1 MKTQG
6 IAKRIMA
13 FVVSLM
19 LAFSTVPAGI
29 VNAEPSSDVPS
40 VKLVSADGNSY
51 SGRNVKLKLESNK
64 NITGIEFYE
73 GKKKM
78 SQSKE
83 GDVYSIENAGKEN
96 ETKTVKYTAKVWLE
110 GYTDPITS
118 NELKIMVDDTAPTV
132 DEVSIDYSHQNRNTI
147 IITASDPDG
156 SGVPK
161 VYYDFKAK
169 GQTVYGETKIEAT
182 PSDGQWK
189 IENARE
195 GTYNIWAVDNA
206 GKETEK
212 TEKTI
217 NFDTDAPKITNITL
231 KDSSGAKISYNDYVS
246 ENKVLSGPVNVVFKA
261 SDSLSGIGEVYYTD
275 NDGTTI
281 PIETKNGWYSFKA
294 KKTGNYTIYAKDK
307 VGNGPV
313 QQNIYLKIDSEAPE
327 LTVTATANGKTVES
341 GSCVYDQ
348 ESISIK
354 LEATDKPDGDN
365 LGIKGIYRGQTQIE
379 GEVTEAVLI
388 NKGYTFGNGK
398 TVTTDINCKRNQI
411 INETYYFYA
420 VDNGGKVSNV
430 KTFNACIDR
439 VKVKDGDLT
448 VNVERSEALP
458 DFLLELLEAV
468 FGEGYTGIIPINKD
482 YLANNF
488 LNTTIELNEEIN
500 DQVKDVSLKY
510 KVKNSSGQLI
520 EERSSE
526 KQEKNSDG
534 KYIFSTISTEA
545 QEKFI
550 KITNFE
556 LIITLTSGRTVTRKL
571 GCSVIVIKNG
581 PTIFAQRVVEGNQ
594 PPKVKLGI
602 SRANKNVPI
611 NSIFYAY
618 PSNNEKDLE
627 AKDII
632 GQKHK
637 IETVDNNGVLE
648 GYIDYNGTQ
657 RIQICA
663 VDALGNCSVATIA
676 DTAAPEISIEP
687 ENDEW
692 HNEGFELKLKFNN
705 EDQNT
710 DEEKQSAVGV
720 KYKVGEK
727 GKEKDIPVN
736 YNDNTA
742 VLKVEGDQVQTYY
755 FTPYDKAGNKGET
768 VEKTVRIDTQKPVID
783 EISNSSGGE
792 QTNKDVTVTIEASD
806 IKVNRVAS
814 GIKKVVASKDGNNWE
829 DCSYN
834 EAKKQW
840 EYKIEGSQ
848 INTYKFKAIDNAG
861 NESEPETT
869 DVNIDQTAP
878 VFKDVKSD
886 HTGEVT
892 GDNVVV
898 DVSVYD
904 PEELTVSDETTG
916 KDKVVKIPCSG
927 IKKVI
932 AIPLKDEAT
941 GKVPEGAKEVEVTDP
956 TDGVYRFTFSESQN
970 AKYVFK
976 AVDNFENENV
986 YEEKQVEVHIDKGA
1000 PEIKSVDVGDYD
1012 QQPTNKDVV
1021 IKVKAWDPAENGV
1034 SSGVK
1039 SVTAIPVDDS
1049 SKDKKVVV
1057 EEETDGYY
1065 VFTFS
1070 ESQSLEYRFVVED
1083 KVGNKSEFKDTKSV
1097 NIDKGAP
1104 EITSVEMKT
1113 VDDESVEVGD
1123 YDQKYTNKKVII
1135 KVRAWDPAENGV
1147 SSGVKS
1153 VTAIPVDG
1161 SHGGKEVVVKEETDG
1176 YYVFKFDTDQEAEYK
1191 FVVED
1196 KVGNKSEFKDT
1207 KSVKIDKN
1215 KPDMKIVKVEDTA
1228 EYSFGIFSNKEIK
1241 ITLNAW
1247 DKPVND
1253 AASGVKEIK
1262 MSAKRPDGTTATS
1275 TLKKNDKDQYEFVI
1289 PKPKKGSIENEFI
1302 ENVLYNGIT
1311 FTVSDNAGNDSES
1324 KTLSELFKE
1333 RTISDNGLVDTKK
1346 PEIDAF
1352 IFTKKSGYT
1361 DNKDK
1366 KQPYYTDNKGRR
1378 WFNTSEVTAT
1388 VKVRDNAEDGNN
1400 ASGIKSAYISTQPG
1414 SASSTDSEANY
1425 KFEDNTDES
1434 GEKTLPETSHTLS
1447 LTSTAKD
1454 VKNDGALT
1462 FYAKVTDIAENSF
1475 DTTQDKNRKD
1485 TVYVDTKAP
1494 VVTDIIVNGQSIVGS
1509 NNKYLL
1515 FSNEKRSIRINAVDT
1530 AGANTGA
1537 SGVKTITYCMH
1548 DVTTNQTTTNT
1559 FDLPT
1564 DGSYII
1570 KDIKPDFKG
1579 YITAWAFDNVGN
1591 KSEIVTTQRIVFESK
1606 GKHEDKHNSTS
1617 DVNIMLPETE
1627 YRDIDGKPLYP
1638 NNITATISVSD
1649 SYSGIKNVEYSLD
1662 AQGNNWTKLQG
1673 MEVKSKDINLITSER
1688 GTLPIDENRNNI
1700 VLRVRLTD
1708 NAGNQTTKDVN
1719 FSIDTAVPTIDVV
1732 FDNNSYNRA
1741 YSETQY
1747 YKADRTATITVTE
1760 RNFNQN
1766 DLKAAITASTG
1777 AVPVI
1782 SSFVTHTNTADPDK
1796 TTHTA
1801 TVRFTNDADYT
1812 MAIDYTDLAG
1822 HAAPRRRVDNFTID
1836 KTLPTTKVTLSSAP
1850 KNGKYY
1856 NEKQTVTVEVTEH
1869 NFDKNLVNISAN
1881 QGVIPEKSTWQWSD
1895 NGDVHTAT
1903 FVLNSDDQYAFTV
1916 NASDKA
1922 LNNANAF
1929 SQPQFVIDQTKPD
1942 ALITDVE
1949 HEKAYGDQPEVHPTI
1964 QGKDVNLDKVVYK
1977 ITKKLRDGSDKDVTK
1992 DFALSAVESADG
2004 NKMVVSYRG
2013 MSFDHTESFDGI
2025 YTIEATVADL
2035 AGNTTPVTETFSI
2048 NRFGANYT
2056 IDDQTIKDEVLNKY
2070 LKEGREFKIKAINV
2084 NPITKDNVEIVVI
2097 CSGEERKLSDSE
2109 FRIVENHS
2117 EGGWY
2122 EYEFIIDKDVFK
2134 NDGSYSLRISASDE
2148 AGNVSKSNDDAH
2160 NEKVGDIAFFVDSIK
2175 PSVSITGADNKQSYK
2190 EQSKDITVKVEDAN
2204 IDPTEFK
2211 DSIHIMLNGKELKSE
2226 EYDVVNSETGAG
2238 VVTLKFNVTDSDA
2251 EIVAYGVDLAGNESD
2266 HEKLTFK
2273 LDQNW
2278 LQRFYNNQKG
2288 LFFGTL
2294 GGIAAVIGA
2303 IVFFI
2308 IRKKKH
2314 R

>member
-1 MKTQG
+1 MKTHG

-29 VNAEPSSDVPS
+29 VNAEPSSDAPS
-40 VKLVSADGNSY
+40 VKLSASDNKSY
-51 SGRNVKLKLESNK
+51 SGRTVKLKLQLDGINNNDIQK
-64 NITGIEFYE
+64 IEFFE
-73 GKKKM
+73 GTNPITP
-78 SQSKE
+78 SKE
-83 GDVYSIENAGKEN
+83 GDVYSIENAGEEN
-96 ETKTVKYTAKVWLE
+96 ETKIVTYTAKVSLNSS
-110 GYTDPITS
+110 TDPITS
-118 NELKIMVDDTAPTV
+118 DGLVMVIDDTAPTTQIKFV
-132 DEVSIDYSHQNRNTI
+132 PDRRKSNGFSPQSGNTI
-147 IITASDPDG
+147 IINASDTDG
-156 SGVPK
+156 SGVQK

-169 GQTVYGETKIEAT
+169 GQKVYGETKIEAT

-189 IENARE
+189 IDNARE
-195 GTYNIWAVDNA
+195 GTYRIWAVDNA
-206 GKETEK
+206 GKESEK
-212 TEKTI
+212 IIKTI
-217 NFDTDAPKITNITL
+217 KIDTNGPTISDNITL
-231 KDSSGAKISYNDYVS
+231 KDSSGAQISYNDYNVS
-246 ENKVLSGPVNVVFKA
+246 KNKVLSGPVNVSFEV
-261 SDSLSGIGEVYYTD
+261 SDDESGIGEVYYTY
-275 NDGTTI
+275 NGENTPINLVDG
-281 PIETKNGWYSFKA
+281 KYSFTA
-294 KKTGNYTIYAKDK
+294 DKTGNYSIFVKDK

-341 GSCVYDQ
+341 GSWVYDQ
-348 ESISIK
+348 GSISIK
-354 LEATDKPDGDN
+354 LEATDKPDENN
-365 LGIKGIYRGQTQIE
+365 LGIKGIYWGTTKIK
-379 GEVTEAVLI
+379 GKVTEADLI
-388 NKGYTFGNGK
+388 KNYTFGKGGK
-398 TVTTDINCKRNQI
+398 IGLEVKCETNPI
-411 INETYYFYA
+411 IDETYYFYA

-439 VKVKDGDLT
+439 VEVNDGDLS
-448 VNVERSEALP
+448 VDVERSEALP
-458 DFLLELLEAV
+458 DFLLEAV
-468 FGEGYTGIIPINKD
+468 FGEGYTGIIPIKKD

-510 KVKNSSGQLI
+510 KVKNGSDQLI

-526 KQEKNSDG
+526 KQEKNSG
-534 KYIFSTISTEA
+534 RKYIFSTISTEA
-545 QEKFI
+545 QENVI
-550 KITNFE
+550 KITNVE

-571 GCSVIVIKNG
+571 GSVIVIKNG

-594 PPKVKLGI
+594 PPKVKLEI

-618 PSNNEKDLE
+618 PGNKEKDLE

-663 VDALGNCSVATIA
+663 VDALGNCSVVPIA

-692 HNEGFELKLKFNN
+692 HNKEFELKLKFNN

-1070 ESQSLEYRFVVED
+1070 ESQSLKYRFVVED
-1083 KVGNKSEFKDTKSV
+1083 NVGNKSEFKDTKSV

-1104 EITSVEMKT
+1104 EITSV
-1113 VDDESVEVGD
+1113 DVGD
-1123 YDQKYTNKKVII
+1123 YDQKYTNKNVII

-1147 SSGVKS
+1147 SSSVKS

-1161 SHGGKEVVVKEETDG
+1161 SHGGKEVVVEEETDG
-1176 YYVFKFDTDQEAEYK
+1176 YYVFTFDADQEAEYK

-1241 ITLNAW
+1241 ITLKAK
-1247 DKPVND
+1247 DESVNG
-1253 AASGVKEIK
+1253 AASGVKKIVMHAE
-1262 MSAKRPDGTTATS
+1262 RPDGTIVEDV
-1275 TLKKNDKDQYEFVI
+1275 KENNNDNPF
-1289 PKPKKGSIENEFI
+1289 
-1302 ENVLYNGIT
+1302 T
-1311 FTVSDNAGNDSES
+1311 FTIGGKIFIKDILYKNISFTVYDNAGNSSKS
-1324 KTLSELFKE
+1324 KTLSELFKDG
-1333 RTISDNGLVDTKK
+1333 TISDNGLVDTKE

-1352 IFTKKSGYT
+1352 RFTKKP
-1361 DNKDK
+1361 D
-1366 KQPYYTDNKGRR
+1366 YTDNKGRR

-1425 KFEDNTDES
+1425 KFKDNTDES

-1548 DVTTNQTTTNT
+1548 DVTTNKTTTKT

-1570 KDIKPDFKG
+1570 KDIDPDFKG

-1591 KSEIVTTQRIVFESK
+1591 KSEIVTTQRIVFENQN
-1606 GKHEDKHNSTS
+1606 KHNSTS
-1617 DVNIMLPETE
+1617 DVNIILPETE

-1662 AQGNNWTKLQG
+1662 AQGTNWTKLQG

-1688 GTLPIDENRNNI
+1688 GTLPITENRNNI
-1700 VLRVRLTD
+1700 VLKVRLTD

-1747 YKADRTATITVTE
+1747 YKADRTATVTVTE

-1929 SQPQFVIDQTKPD
+1929 SQPQFVIDQTKPE

>member
-1 MKTQG
+1 MKTHG

-29 VNAEPSSDVPS
+29 VNAEPSSDAPS
-40 VKLVSADGNSY
+40 VKLSASDNKSY
-51 SGRNVKLKLESNK
+51 SGRTVKLKLQLDGINNNDIQK
-64 NITGIEFYE
+64 IEFFE
-73 GKKKM
+73 GTNPITP
-78 SQSKE
+78 SKE
-83 GDVYSIENAGKEN
+83 GDVYSIENAGEEN
-96 ETKTVKYTAKVWLE
+96 ETKIVTYTAKVSLE

-118 NELKIMVDDTAPTV
+118 DGLVMVIDDTAPTTQIKFV
-132 DEVSIDYSHQNRNTI
+132 PDRRKSNGFSPQNGNTI
-147 IITASDPDG
+147 IITASDTDG
-156 SGVPK
+156 SGVDK

-169 GQTVYGETKIEAT
+169 GQKDYGEKKIEAT

-189 IENARE
+189 IDNARE
-195 GTYNIWAVDNA
+195 GTYRIWAVDNA
-206 GKETEK
+206 GKESEK
-212 TEKTI
+212 IIKTI
-217 NFDTDAPKITNITL
+217 KIDTNGPTISDNITL
-231 KDSSGAKISYNDYVS
+231 KDSSGATISYNDGK
-246 ENKVLSGPVNVVFKA
+246 NKVLAGPVNVSFEV
-261 SDSLSGIGEVYYTD
+261 SDDQSGIKKVSYTY
-275 NDGTTI
+275 NEKNTTI
-281 PIETKNGWYSFKA
+281 KQVDGKYSFVA
-294 KKTGNYTIYAKDK
+294 KETGNYTIFVEDK

-313 QQNIYLKIDSEAPE
+313 QQNIYLKIDNEAPE
-327 LTVTATANGKTVES
+327 LTVTATANGKEVES
-341 GSCVYDQ
+341 GSWVYDQ
-348 ESISIK
+348 GSISIK
-354 LEATDKPDGDN
+354 LEATDKPDENN
-365 LGIKGIYRGQTQIE
+365 LGIKGIYWGTTKIK
-379 GEVTEAVLI
+379 GKVTEADLI
-388 NKGYTFGNGK
+388 KNYTFGKGGK
-398 TVTTDINCKRNQI
+398 IGLEVKCETNPI
-411 INETYYFYA
+411 IDETYYFYA

-439 VKVKDGDLT
+439 VEVKDDDLK
-448 VNVERSEALP
+448 VYVERSEALP
-458 DFLLELLEAV
+458 DFLLKAV
-468 FGEGYTGIIPINKD
+468 FGKGYTGIIPIKKD

-488 LNTTIELNEEIN
+488 LNTTIELNNEKIN

-526 KQEKNSDG
+526 KQEKNSG
-534 KYIFSTISTEA
+534 RKYIFSKISTEA
-545 QEKFI
+545 KENVI
-550 KITNFE
+550 KITNVE
-556 LIITLTSGRTVTRKL
+556 LIITLTSGRTVTRGL
-571 GCSVIVIKNG
+571 GSVIVIKNG

-594 PPKVKLGI
+594 PPKVKLEI

-618 PSNNEKDLE
+618 PGNKEKDLE

-663 VDALGNCSVATIA
+663 VDALGNCSVVPIA

-692 HNEGFELKLKFNN
+692 HNKEFELKLKFNN

-755 FTPYDKAGNKGET
+755 FTPYDKAGNTGTIIKKE
-768 VEKTVRIDTQKPVID
+768 VRIDTQKPVID
-783 EISNSSGGE
+783 EISNSSDGE
-792 QTNKDVTVTIEASD
+792 QTKENVVIKVKASD
-806 IKVNRVAS
+806 TEKDGVLS
-814 GIKKVVASKDGNNWE
+814 GINRIEVSADGNNWVE
-829 DCSYN
+829 VTDKDDDGIWTYTISGSQN
-834 EAKKQW
+834 K
-840 EYKIEGSQ
+840 EYK
-848 INTYKFKAIDNAG
+848 FRAIDNAG
-861 NESEPETT
+861 NESEQKTT
-869 DVNIDQTAP
+869 NVNIDQTAP
-878 VFKDVKSD
+878 EIVEVKNEYDGKLTCKDVKVVVTINDAAGDGKASGIDYVEAIPEEGSVGGQSIKLAKGEADKNDKNKYTYTFTFSGTQDVKYKFVAHDNFGMTNNDNKTTQVIIDQTDPVFKEVKSD
-886 HTGEVT
+886 HTGDVT
-892 GDNVVV
+892 RDNVVV

-904 PEELTVSDETTG
+904 PDELTVKDEKTG

-927 IKKVI
+927 IQKVI
-932 AIPLKDEAT
+932 AIPLVDEAI
-941 GKVPEGAKEVEVTDP
+941 GKVPEGAEEVVVTAP
-956 TDGVYRFTFSESQN
+956 TDGVYRFTFSKSQK
-970 AKYVFK
+970 AKYIFK
-976 AVDNFENENV
+976 AVDGLNAADDVGNESE
-986 YEEKQVEVHIDKGA
+986 YKEEPVEVHIDKGA
-1000 PEIKSVDVGDYD
+1000 PK
-1012 QQPTNKDVV
+1012 
-1021 IKVKAWDPAENGV
+1021 
-1034 SSGVK
+1034 
-1039 SVTAIPVDDS
+1039 
-1049 SKDKKVVV
+1049 
-1057 EEETDGYY
+1057 
-1065 VFTFS
+1065 
-1070 ESQSLEYRFVVED
+1070 
-1083 KVGNKSEFKDTKSV
+1083 
-1097 NIDKGAP
+1097 
-1104 EITSVEMKT
+1104 ITSVEMKT

-1161 SHGGKEVVVKEETDG
+1161 SRGGKEVVVKEETDG

-1207 KSVKIDKN
+1207 KSVKIDKVVPGIEN
-1215 KPDMKIVKVEDTA
+1215 VKVDDTA
-1228 EYSFGIFSNKEIK
+1228 KYYSFGIFSNNEIK
-1241 ITLNAW
+1241 ITLKAK
-1247 DKPVND
+1247 DESVNG
-1253 AASGVKEIK
+1253 AASGVKKIVMHAE
-1262 MSAKRPDGTTATS
+1262 RPDGTIVEDV
-1275 TLKKNDKDQYEFVI
+1275 KENNNDNPF
-1289 PKPKKGSIENEFI
+1289 
-1302 ENVLYNGIT
+1302 T
-1311 FTVSDNAGNDSES
+1311 FTIGSKIFIKDILYKNISFTVYDNAGNSSKS
-1324 KTLSELFKE
+1324 KTLSELFKDG
-1333 RTISDNGLVDTKK
+1333 TISDNGLVDTKE

-1352 IFTKKSGYT
+1352 RFTKKP
-1361 DNKDK
+1361 D
-1366 KQPYYTDNKGRR
+1366 YTDNKGRR

-1388 VKVRDNAEDGNN
+1388 VKVRDNAKEGKN

-1425 KFEDNTDES
+1425 KFKDNTDES

-1548 DVTTNQTTTNT
+1548 DVTTNKTTTKT

-1570 KDIKPDFKG
+1570 KDIDPDFKG

-1591 KSEIVTTQRIVFESK
+1591 KSEIVTAQRIVFENQN
-1606 GKHEDKHNSTS
+1606 KHNSTS
-1617 DVNIMLPETE
+1617 DVNIILPETE

-1673 MEVKSKDINLITSER
+1673 MDVESKDINLITSER
-1688 GTLPIDENRNNI
+1688 GTLRIDENRNNI

-1747 YKADRTATITVTE
+1747 YKADRTATVTVTE

-1929 SQPQFVIDQTKPD
+1929 SQPQFVIDQTKPE

-2211 DSIHIMLNGKELKSE
+2211 DSIHVMLNGKELKSE

>member
-1 MKTQG
+1 MKTHG

-29 VNAEPSSDVPS
+29 VNAEPSSDAPS
-40 VKLVSADGNSY
+40 VKLSASDNKSY
-51 SGRNVKLKLESNK
+51 SGRTVKLKLQLDGINNNDIQK
-64 NITGIEFYE
+64 IEFFE
-73 GKKKM
+73 GTNPITP
-78 SQSKE
+78 SKE
-83 GDVYSIENAGKEN
+83 GDVYSIENAGEEN
-96 ETKTVKYTAKVWLE
+96 ETKIVTYTAKVSLNSS
-110 GYTDPITS
+110 TDPITS
-118 NELKIMVDDTAPTV
+118 DELEIMVDDTAPTV

-147 IITASDPDG
+147 IIKASDPDG
-156 SGVPK
+156 SGVQK

-169 GQTVYGETKIEAT
+169 DQTVYGETKIEAT

-231 KDSSGAKISYNDYVS
+231 KDSSGAKISYNDYNGS

-275 NDGTTI
+275 NDGATI

-294 KKTGNYTIYAKDK
+294 KQTGNYTIYAKDK

-313 QQNIYLKIDSEAPE
+313 QQNINLKIDSEAPE

-341 GSCVYDQ
+341 GSWVYDQ
-348 ESISIK
+348 GSISIK
-354 LEATDKPDGDN
+354 MVAADKPDGDN
-365 LGIKGIYRGQTQIE
+365 LGIRKIYWGTTKINKSK
-379 GEVTEAVLI
+379 VTEKDLEDEA
-388 NKGYTFGNGK
+388 NFYKSGNGDK
-398 TVTTDINCKRNQI
+398 CGFDIICDSNQI

-439 VKVKDGDLT
+439 VKVKDSDLK
-448 VNVERSEALP
+448 VYVKRSEALP
-458 DFLLELLEAV
+458 DFLLEAV
-468 FGEGYTGIIPINKD
+468 FGKGYTGIIPINKD

-488 LNTTIELNEEIN
+488 LDTTIELNKEIN

-510 KVKNSSGQLI
+510 KVKNGRDQLI

-534 KYIFSTISTEA
+534 KYIFSKISTEA
-545 QEKFI
+545 QENVI
-550 KITNFE
+550 KITNVE
-556 LIITLTSGRTVTRKL
+556 LIITLTGGRTVTRKL
-571 GCSVIVIKNG
+571 GSVIVIKNG

-618 PSNNEKDLE
+618 PGNKEKDLE

-632 GQKHK
+632 GQEHK

-692 HNEGFELKLKFNN
+692 HNKEFELKLKFNN

-755 FTPYDKAGNKGET
+755 FTPYDKAGNKGEA
-768 VEKTVRIDTQKPVID
+768 VEKTVRIDTQAPIITM
-783 EISNSSGGE
+783 ISNSSGGE
-792 QTNKDVTVTIEASD
+792 QTNKDVIVTIKASD

-840 EYKIEGSQ
+840 KYKIEGSQ

-904 PEELTVSDETTG
+904 PEELTVSDE

-956 TDGVYRFTFSESQN
+956 TDGVYRFTFSESQK

-1012 QQPTNKDVV
+1012 QQLTNKDVV

-1083 KVGNKSEFKDTKSV
+1083 NVGNKSEFKDTKSV

-1161 SHGGKEVVVKEETDG
+1161 SHGGKEVVVEEETDG

-1207 KSVKIDKN
+1207 KSVKIDKVVPGMEN
-1215 KPDMKIVKVEDTA
+1215 VKVDDTA
-1228 EYSFGIFSNKEIK
+1228 KYYSFGIFSNNEIK
-1241 ITLNAW
+1241 ITLKAK
-1247 DKPVND
+1247 DESVNG
-1253 AASGVKEIK
+1253 AASGVKKIVMHAE
-1262 MSAKRPDGTTATS
+1262 RPDGTIVEDV
-1275 TLKKNDKDQYEFVI
+1275 KENNNDNPF
-1289 PKPKKGSIENEFI
+1289 
-1302 ENVLYNGIT
+1302 T
-1311 FTVSDNAGNDSES
+1311 FTIGSKIFIKDILYKNISFTVYDNAGNSSKS
-1324 KTLSELFKE
+1324 KTLSELFKDG
-1333 RTISDNGLVDTKK
+1333 TISDNGLVDTKE

-1352 IFTKKSGYT
+1352 RFTKKP
-1361 DNKDK
+1361 D
-1366 KQPYYTDNKGRR
+1366 YTDNKGRR

-1388 VKVRDNAEDGNN
+1388 VKVRDNAKEGKN

-1425 KFEDNTDES
+1425 KFKDNTDES

-1515 FSNEKRSIRINAVDT
+1515 FSHEKRSIRINAVDT

-1548 DVTTNQTTTNT
+1548 DVTTNKTTTKT

-1570 KDIKPDFKG
+1570 KDIEPDFKG

-1606 GKHEDKHNSTS
+1606 DKHNSTS
-1617 DVNIMLPETE
+1617 DVNIILPETE

-1673 MEVKSKDINLITSER
+1673 MDVESKDININTSER
-1688 GTLPIDENRNNI
+1688 GTLRIDENRNNI
-1700 VLRVRLTD
+1700 VLKVRLTD

-1747 YKADRTATITVTE
+1747 YKADRTATVTVTE

-1929 SQPQFVIDQTKPD
+1929 SQPQFVIDQTKPE

-2013 MSFDHTESFDGI
+2013 MSFDHTEAFDGI

-2056 IDDQTIKDEVLNKY
+2056 IDDQTIKDEVLNNY

-2211 DSIHIMLNGKELKSE
+2211 DSIHVMLNGKELKSE